1 MKLLIVEDEHKVVD
15 YLRSGLT
22 EQGWVVDI
30 ALDGEEGMHLATEFD
45 YDVIV
50 LDVMLPK
57 RDGFSVL
64 KALRMRKS
72 TPVIML
78 TARDHIN
85 DRVRGLREGADD
97 YLTKPFSFL
106 ELVERL
112 HALARRT
119 RSQESTL
126 ISVGDLPLAA
136 RHARRR
142 APRPHRQ
149 GIPAT
154 ERAGA
159 PPGGYPVE
167 DGDYRTGLGRQL
179 R

>member
-22 EQGWVVDI
+22 EQGWVVDV

-78 TARDHIN
+78 TARDQI
-85 DRVRGLREGADD
+85 G
-97 YLTKPFSFL
+97 
-106 ELVERL
+106 
-112 HALARRT
+112 
-119 RSQESTL
+119 
-126 ISVGDLPLAA
+126 
-136 RHARRR
+136 R
-142 APRPHRQ
+142 AH
-149 GIPAT
+149 
-154 ERAGA
+154 
-159 PPGGYPVE
+159 V
-167 DGDYRTGLGRQL
+167 
-179 R
+179 

>member
-22 EQGWVVDI
+22 EQGWIVDI
-30 ALDGEEGMHLATEFD
+30 ALDGEEGTHLAIEFD

-64 KALRMRKS
+64 KALRAHKS

-85 DRVRGLREGADD
+85 DRVRGSI
-97 YLTKPFSFL
+97 TS
-106 ELVERL
+106 
-112 HALARRT
+112 RT
-119 RSQESTL
+119 ITS
-126 ISVGDLPLAA
+126 
-136 RHARRR
+136 
-142 APRPHRQ
+142 
-149 GIPAT
+149 
-154 ERAGA
+154 
-159 PPGGYPVE
+159 
-167 DGDYRTGLGRQL
+167 
-179 R
+179 